1 MSQCWDRKVK
11 RAMTHFL
18 SSVPS
23 PSHCCLCFLFKA
35 ALSFRYTAL
44 YSFLFF
50 LPKEST
56 FATENNREEKQTFL
70 IVGILFSGNSMRL
83 NTRCILSLKKERKI
97 AEAFRNSRE
106 TLLAAAKVHYPRHVV
121 TVHVSK
127 NPSLWSMIGGKTMHR
142 VICTANICI
151 KNIHTAAL

>member
-1 MSQCWDRKVK
+1 
-11 RAMTHFL
+11 MTHFL

-44 YSFLFF
+44 YSFHLF

-56 FATENNREEKQTFL
+56 FVTTNNRGEKQIFL

-83 NTRCILSLKKERKI
+83 NTHCISSLKRKKKEEKK

-106 TLLAAAKVHYPRHVV
+106 TLLAAAKVHYPRR
-121 TVHVSK
+121 SSRACEQK
-127 NPSLWSMIGGKTMHR
+127 PKPL
-142 VICTANICI
+142 
-151 KNIHTAAL
+151 IHDWR